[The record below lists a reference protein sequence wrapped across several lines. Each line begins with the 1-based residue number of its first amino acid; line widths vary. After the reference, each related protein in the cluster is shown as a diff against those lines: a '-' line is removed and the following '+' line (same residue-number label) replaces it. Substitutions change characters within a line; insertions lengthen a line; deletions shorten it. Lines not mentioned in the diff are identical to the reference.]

1 MPFLDLSPELLL
13 MVAAQVRQVDLLNLS
28 LVCKHLH
35 DVVVPELYREYSNPR
50 LYARSFLPFIKTIIA
65 HPELAKQVRRVDL
78 RAWDG
83 LDSLRITNSERG
95 EARGRAIQQLRE
107 YELSQEDYLLTTQA
121 AKASGVISTIDPYQ
135 PSSRLV
141 DIVES
146 LDSSGIIQDIEVPSC
161 KLRLVRLSM

>member
-13 MVAAQVRQVDLLNLS
+13 MVASQVRQVDLLNLS

-65 HPELAKQVRRVDL
+65 HPEYAKQVRRVDL

-83 LDSLRITNSERG
+83 LDSLRITHSERG
-95 EARGRAIQQLRE
+95 EARGRAIRE
-107 YELSQEDYLLTTQA
+107 YELSQEDYFLTTQA
-121 AKASGVISTIDPYQ
+121 AKASGVISTIDPYE
-135 PSSRLV
+135 PSSRLI

-146 LDSSGIIQDIEVPSC
+146 LDGSEIVQDVDIPSC
-161 KLRLVRLSM
+161 KLKLAKFSM